1 MLRQPII
8 VQNSGLTSHVI
19 TRPAYYILYC
29 RWGRKLSIFAT
40 LVVIH
45 ETESFGGSVHMSSR
59 VKSRDFF
66 ASRVC
71 KR

>member
-1 MLRQPII
+1 MNYTLDMF
-8 VQNSGLTSHVI
+8 HE
-19 TRPAYYILYC
+19 
-29 RWGRKLSIFAT
+29 AT